1 MVPWIQQYL
10 GVEELSDQRSRID
23 PSVRADLL
31 GELHFHYAARRN
43 PLAREKIELRQI
55 VATLAVDPVTAR
67 PVADFFHPCG
77 GRTPG

>member
-10 GVEELSDQRSRID
+10 AIEELLGQRSPID

-43 PLAREKIELRQI
+43 PLAREKSNCERLWAQVPEVDCHEGDSIS
-55 VATLAVDPVTAR
+55 TLIQPL
-67 PVADFFHPCG
+67 FQYW
-77 GRTPG
+77 